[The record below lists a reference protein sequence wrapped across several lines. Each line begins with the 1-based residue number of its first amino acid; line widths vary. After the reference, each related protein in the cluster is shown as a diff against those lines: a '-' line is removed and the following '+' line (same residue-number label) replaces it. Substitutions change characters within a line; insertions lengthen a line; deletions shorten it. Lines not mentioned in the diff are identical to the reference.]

1 MESFN
6 RLSMLIVAVAA
17 MVGCTPP
24 PGAEHITR
32 GHQISLQGNWDE
44 SISAFTQAAALATE
58 KETLVSSFSA
68 RCEAYIWKGQN
79 ETALEDCNR
88 SIRAKPDV
96 LGYPYAARGRIFAM
110 MGYYEWAIED
120 FDRAIDLGGTGAN
133 EAKVIAYG
141 GKARVFATSDDPE
154 LRDGELSVKFAE
166 KAVSL
171 EYRLVTP
178 AYKILHRDTLAAA
191 HAEAGRFDTAVEEQK
206 DTISM
211 VKENG
216 WGSITVYGDSLL
228 QILNRHLGQFEAGKP
243 LRGGIH

>member
-1 MESFN
+1 MTAFT
-6 RLSMLIVAVAA
+6 RVPALIVALTAIA
-17 MVGCTPP
+17 GCAPS

-44 SISAFTQAAALATE
+44 SIGAFTQAAAMATE
-58 KETLVSSFSA
+58 HDTLVSSYSS

-88 SIRAKPDV
+88 SIRVKPDA

-110 MGYYEWAIED
+110 MGYYEWALED
-120 FDRAIDLGGTGAN
+120 FDRAIDLGGSGGN
-133 EAKVIAYG
+133 NAKVIAYG

-154 LRDGELSVKFAE
+154 LRDGERSVKFAE

-171 EYRLVTP
+171 EDRLVTP
-178 AYKILHRDTLAAA
+178 AYRILHRDTLAAA

-206 DTISM
+206 NTISM
-211 VKENG
+211 VKEND
-216 WGSITVYGDSLL
+216 WDSIPFYGDSWLR
-228 QILNRHLGQFEAGKP
+228 ILNRHLRQFEAGKP
-243 LRGGIH
+243 LRGGIY